1 MNIPKYVSAEEYS
14 RQSGMG
20 VEEVKRQ
27 CRIGEI
33 PCKMTEG
40 GYYKIPI
47 YEDAISKE
55 QFEEEHK
62 KRIEAETTLELLKNI
77 LVERSWYK
85 WKRKSSKWLN

>member
-1 MNIPKYVSAEEYS
+1 MPIPKYVSAEEYS

-47 YEDAISKE
+47 YEDCVPIGQYQDALKE
-55 QFEEEHK
+55 
-62 KRIEAETTLELLKNI
+62 IERLKAKLDMLKTIIN
-77 LVERSWYK
+77 
-85 WKRKSSKWLN
+85 N

>member
-1 MNIPKYVSAEEYS
+1 MPIPKYVSAEEYS

-27 CRIGEI
+27 CRIGGI

-47 YEDAISKE
+47 YEDCVSIEQYQEALKE
-55 QFEEEHK
+55 
-62 KRIEAETTLELLKNI
+62 IERLKEKINI
-77 LVERSWYK
+77 LK
-85 WKRKSSKWLN
+85 TIINN

>member
-33 PCKMTEG
+33 PCKMTEK

-47 YEDAISKE
+47 YEDSVPIEKYIEVKQENSKL
-55 QFEEEHK
+55 K
-62 KRIEAETTLELLKNI
+62 TVLETIINTAKQVN
-77 LVERSWYK
+77 
-85 WKRKSSKWLN
+85 